1 MNDLNSLLIE
11 GRLVRDPLSRQTG
24 EGTPVYSFSIAS
36 DRYYKAGEGAQKETS
51 FIDIESW
58 GRVAEAVRED
68 GRKGR
73 AVRVTGRLKQERWT
87 AADGA
92 GRSRVVVVA
101 AHVEFRP
108 EYAKRAE
115 S

>member
-11 GRLVRDPLSRQTG
+11 GRLVRDPLSRQTDK
-24 EGTPVYSFSIAS
+24 GTSVCSFSIAT
-36 DRYYKAGEGAQKETS
+36 DRYYKAEDGFQKETS

-58 GRVAEAVRED
+58 GRVAEAVLGD
-68 GRKGR
+68 ASKGR
-73 AVRVTGRLKQERWT
+73 GVRVTGRLKQERWT

-101 AHVEFRP
+101 DHVEFRP